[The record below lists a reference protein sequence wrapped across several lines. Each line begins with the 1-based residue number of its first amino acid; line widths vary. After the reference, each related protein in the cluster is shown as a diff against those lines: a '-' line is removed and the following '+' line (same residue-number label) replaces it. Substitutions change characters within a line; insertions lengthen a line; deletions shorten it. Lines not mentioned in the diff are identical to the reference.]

1 MKLQTINNQEML
13 KRIKHFI
20 LEHPMDPPNATIT
33 ALALEVNN
41 AIVGVDESATTQIA
55 GGAEA
60 SGGVR
65 TKKGVADD
73 LRAYLKDVARV
84 GRTLEEE
91 THPGVAAKFVLPS
104 RRSYAVLLAGAR
116 AMIEEATAV
125 QAELTARGL
134 SATFLAELTARTEA
148 LENGSEAKIG
158 GVQEQVGGTAA
169 LTYRA
174 SQGIKAAKKLDA
186 FYRAHFRNDPVT
198 LAVWKHARRIAVANA
213 PTAAATTPPP
223 SGGGDTG
230 GSGSGD
236 AGSGSGA

>member
-1 MKLQTINNQEML
+1 ML
-13 KRIKHFI
+13 KRIKRFI
-20 LEHPMDPPNATIT
+20 LDHPIDPPSPIIT
-33 ALALEVNN
+33 ALALDVDN
-41 AIVGVDESATTQIA
+41 AIVGVDDSAATQIA
-55 GGAEA
+55 GGGEV

-65 TKKGVADD
+65 TKQAVADD
-73 LRAYLKDVARV
+73 LREYLKDVARV

-148 LENGSEAKIG
+148 LENGAGAKIG
-158 GVQEQVGGTAA
+158 GMQEQVGGTAA

-174 SQGIKAAKKLDA
+174 SQGIKAARKLDA
-186 FYRAHFRNDPVT
+186 FFRAHYRNDPVT
-198 LAVWKHARRIAVANA
+198 LAVWKHARRIEVANA
-213 PTAAATTPPP
+213 PSPAVETPPP
-223 SGGGDTG
+223 SGEGGTG
-230 GSGSGD
+230 GTGGGD